1 MSKVHYTKVFVLVLL
16 IVAGFLRLWRI
27 NELTE
32 FLGDQGR
39 TGMIIYEAWKAR
51 QLPLVGPPVLTGQ
64 FLGPA
69 FYYIIGLPFILGGF
83 HPVVP
88 SVFMTLLG
96 VLTVFLLYRLAAA
109 LFGTWIGIAVA
120 GLYAVSPSIVR
131 ADRTVWEPTAVPLF
145 VLLYLWCVYSVF
157 EKRRYWYL
165 LPMGAIVGVLVQLH
179 YPNIFYVGL
188 SVGLLL
194 LLKKSVLL
202 WFLAGIAGFLLILS
216 PFL

>member
-1 MSKVHYTKVFVLVLL
+1 
-16 IVAGFLRLWRI
+16 
-27 NELTE
+27 
-32 FLGDQGR
+32 
-39 TGMIIYEAWKAR
+39 MIIYEAWKAR

-64 FLGPA
+64 FFG
-69 FYYIIGLPFILGGF
+69 
-83 HPVVP
+83 
-88 SVFMTLLG
+88 SG
-96 VLTVFLLYRLAAA
+96 VLLYYRAAVYPRRFSPCCSQCVYDITWSFDSISP
-109 LFGTWIGIAVA
+109 LPIGSCTIWNVDRYCGGGTLRSI
-120 GLYAVSPSIVR
+120 PPIVR

-194 LLKKSVLL
+194 LLKNPFFYGFWQELQDFCSY
-202 WFLAGIAGFLLILS
+202 FLRFCGTSRSMRG
-216 PFL
+216 